1 MYIVVAGGGMVGG
14 ELARRL
20 IEGKNDVVLV
30 DTSAEVCNKL
40 YAETGVV
47 AIHGS
52 ATRIEILKE
61 AGLAKADTVV
71 AATGEDASNLVAA
84 MLARS
89 MGVPQIIVRM
99 RNADY
104 EEAYKLAG
112 ASAIVRVTDLM
123 INQMLV
129 EIEHPEV
136 RKITT
141 IGGGRANIFMVV
153 VPKDAKVI
161 GRNIGDIAKSPK
173 FPSDCI
179 FVAVYNQEKEA
190 FSIPRGSQV
199 INEGDELFLIST
211 AEKIREVV
219 DFVTAQNAK

>member
-20 IEGKNDVVLV
+20 MESKHDVVLV
-30 DTSAEVCNKL
+30 DSSSEVCSKM

-52 ATRIEILKE
+52 ATRVEVLKE
-61 AGLAKADTVV
+61 AGLAKADAVV
-71 AATGEDASNLVAA
+71 AASGDDASNLVAA
-84 MLARS
+84 ILARS
-89 MGVPQIIVRM
+89 MGVPQIVVRM

-104 EEAYKLAG
+104 EEAFKLAG
-112 ASAIVRVTDLM
+112 VSALVRTTDLM

-153 VPKDAKVI
+153 VPNDARVA
-161 GRNIGDIAKSPK
+161 GKSISEITGNSD

-179 FVAVYNQEKEA
+179 FVAVYNQQSEA
-190 FSIPRGSQV
+190 FSIPRGGQV

-211 AEKIREVV
+211 AERIKEVV
-219 DFVTAQNAK
+219 DFVTARNVS